1 MAELKHTFTSG
12 RMNKDLDDRLVP
24 NGEYID
30 ALNVKV
36 ASSEASDVGAIE
48 NLLGNE
54 QLSDF
59 YSIDSSATTI
69 GSVAYSLKN
78 KIYWFVT
85 SNEKDVIYE
94 YDQKT
99 KETNVVLQDSKIT
112 ETTTLDQIILTSNA
126 DSELIIENY
135 NIRELEDILNNT
147 LPIKIGEELL
157 IEHNID
163 RRFIRSEQESLGL
176 YEQRDLTF
184 NEAVFLG
191 LKLES
196 LRQI

>member
-36 ASSEASDVGAIE
+36 ASSEGSDVGAIE

-54 QLSDF
+54 QLSNL
-59 YSIDSSATTI
+59 YSDDDNAVTL
-69 GSVAYSLKN
+69 GSIAYTLKN

-85 SNEKDVIYE
+85 SDYKDTIYE

-99 KETNVVLQDSKIT
+99 KEISIVLQDSKGTI
-112 ETTTLDQIILTSNA
+112 TTTLDQILLSSN
-126 DSELIIENY
+126 SE
-135 NIRELEDILNNT
+135 
-147 LPIKIGEELL
+147 
-157 IEHNID
+157 
-163 RRFIRSEQESLGL
+163 
-176 YEQRDLTF
+176 
-184 NEAVFLG
+184 
-191 LKLES
+191 
-196 LRQI
+196 

>member
-85 SNEKDVIYE
+85 SKEKDVIYE

-99 KETNVVLQDSKIT
+99 KETNVVDSSS
-112 ETTTLDQIILTSNA
+112 D
-126 DSELIIENY
+126 DSSS
-135 NIRELEDILNNT
+135 ED
-147 LPIKIGEELL
+147 K
-157 IEHNID
+157 
-163 RRFIRSEQESLGL
+163 FSKS
-176 YEQRDLTF
+176 
-184 NEAVFLG
+184 
-191 LKLES
+191 
-196 LRQI
+196 